1 MCSTPAGLLWL
12 QERLPGYADACV
24 VALVRELDPVHLLP
38 RLGAVDRQRWFR
50 RVVRERRLVRLG
62 GVDRIGDVSCL
73 AAVVP
78 ERGLGFVAPEQRI
91 GALESGV
98 LR

>member
-12 QERLPGYADACV
+12 QERLPGYAAACV

-38 RLGAVDRQRWFR
+38 RLGSLDRQRWIR
-50 RVVRERRLVRLG
+50 RVVRLG

-73 AAVVP
+73 AVVVP
-78 ERGLGFVAPEQRI
+78 ERGLGSVAPEQRI
-91 GALESGV
+91 DALESGV
-98 LR
+98 LRLPRPP